1 MNKNLVA
8 RTTCCPGALLRTGS
22 ERLTREIPRQPET
35 TRFLWPNF
43 LHGVA
48 LGIVATARDGY
59 LKKKPGLELS
69 MSSKPGCV
77 TGGPIN

>member
-1 MNKNLVA
+1 MCTVVEIEADSIVLS
-8 RTTCCPGALLRTGS
+8 REPGS
-22 ERLTREIPRQPET
+22 D
-35 TRFLWPNF
+35 
-43 LHGVA
+43 GVA
-48 LGIVATARDGY
+48 LGTVATARDGY